1 MSTHAIVLQGGGYQV
16 RVEHEGEPIV
26 AWLTSLGLSAAV
38 LDYPLN
44 ARHPAPLDSV
54 REAVR
59 AAHAEG
65 HAQVGLVGFSAGG
78 HLAGHAALTQGV
90 DLADRIAFAILG
102 YPIVS
107 MEHNVYPSA
116 GETLLG
122 ADPTP
127 LLRAQTSLDRL
138 VTAAAPPLFVWHT
151 AEDANVTVAETYRL
165 ATALGQAGVPHTT
178 HVFAHGPHSLGL
190 AIGASEAEQWT
201 ALAKTW
207 LRRAGRL

>member
-1 MSTHAIVLQGGGYQV
+1 MSTHAIVLPGGGYQV
-16 RVEHEGEPIV
+16 RVEHEGDPVV
-26 AWLTSLGLSAAV
+26 AWLTSLGMSAAV

-44 ARHPAPLDSV
+44 SRHPAPLHSV

-59 AAHAEG
+59 AAHSEN
-65 HAQVGLVGFSAGG
+65 HARVGLVGFSAGG
-78 HLAGHAALTQGV
+78 HLAGHAALTQGRE
-90 DLADRIAFAILG
+90 LADRIDFAILG

-122 ADPTP
+122 PDPSP

-138 VTAAAPPLFVWHT
+138 VTAAAPPLFMWHT

-165 ATALGQAGVPHTT
+165 ATALAQAGASHTT

-190 AIGASEAEQWT
+190 AIGAGEAEQWT
-201 ALAKTW
+201 TLAEAW
-207 LRRAGRL
+207 LRQAGGL